1 MEIVYVYTKK
11 RAEFG
16 RQCHF
21 SDRPAELHVNIMPDE
36 TASQNYVIKN
46 PVDVGLQISKDF
58 SEHEVNT
65 IRFETENRS
74 INHVEGGWPKD
85 ININEPEQTIRYR
98 KKVEKDESYM
108 NTIVALGN
116 TVEHVIKQNNAIDI
130 YELYFSGMESEQ
142 IDEIPSA
149 KTINVFRDP
158 NPIKRT
164 VNHIS
169 WYIDGPKKIAASYCN
184 LEFQKAR
191 SEACVDSYIWDVGE

>member
-36 TASQNYVIKN
+36 TAAQNYIVKN
-46 PVDVGLQISKDF
+46 PVDIGVQVSKDY

-85 ININEPEQTIRYR
+85 VNPNEPEQTIRYR
-98 KKVEKDESYM
+98 KKIEKDESYM
-108 NTIVALGN
+108 NTIVNLGK
-116 TVEHVIKQNNAIDI
+116 V
-130 YELYFSGMESEQ
+130 S
-142 IDEIPSA
+142 
-149 KTINVFRDP
+149 
-158 NPIKRT
+158 
-164 VNHIS
+164 
-169 WYIDGPKKIAASYCN
+169 
-184 LEFQKAR
+184 
-191 SEACVDSYIWDVGE
+191 